1 MSTGLST
8 AVKLAT
14 FCPADADE
22 HWIEP
27 LKYGTHV
34 LIRPLQE
41 QDREREF
48 QFIKHLSA
56 GSRRSRFLGTFSEA
70 DAPLMDRMMDL
81 DYQNRMA
88 YVALVHENGQLLEI
102 GVSRYAATPG
112 AGQCEC
118 AITVADEWQRRGLGT
133 LLGRHLIDAA
143 RRNGFKTM
151 TSTDLAS
158 NYGMHCL
165 ARTLGFTSRYPSDG
179 FSEII
184 HELDLEK

>member
-1 MSTGLST
+1 MITGQST
-8 AVKLAT
+8 AEHLAA
-14 FCPADADE
+14 FRPAATEE
-22 HWIEP
+22 HWIEA
-27 LKYGTHV
+27 LKDGTHV

-56 GSRRSRFLGTFSEA
+56 GSRRLRFMGTFSEA

-81 DYQNRMA
+81 DYEKRMA
-88 YVALVHENGQLLEI
+88 YVALVHKDGQLIEI
-102 GVSRYAATPG
+102 GVSRYASTPG
-112 AGQCEC
+112 ADQCEC
-118 AITVADEWQRRGLGT
+118 AITVADDWQRRGLGT
-133 LLGRHLIDAA
+133 LLGGHLIDAA

-151 TSTDLAS
+151 SSTDMAT

-165 ARTLGFTSRYPSDG
+165 ARNLGFTSRYPSEG

-184 HELDLEK
+184 HELDLGK